1 MKELTYFKA
10 AVEAIS
16 RALGD
21 NDKIVVLGKGMTAG
35 GKDGLFNEIFL
46 KYGRSRVLDGT
57 ADDKSNIRIALGL
70 AATGALPLVV
80 VDGENLYSCIEAI
93 AVDACCAQ
101 TAFNGQYSSSI
112 VIWSD
117 YGYADG
123 DTPAEIF
130 LSEGFFAS
138 LPNLTVYCPSCP
150 EDACSMMATALRFP
164 YNGPTL
170 VLTDRSM
177 RETSAKVTEEDA
189 APVRPQVGSQVIK
202 EGGDVTLVSYGAM
215 MQASMEA
222 AYRASQAGCECE
234 LIDLRCLNPID
245 TAPVIASV
253 KKTGK
258 LAVAQAGW
266 PRGGVGDILIS
277 AVMSSDA
284 FDYMEKPVKIVSPPN
299 KVIPYGDFAEKTVL
313 PGWEEVYLAIISLI

>member
-138 LPNLTVYCPSCP
+138 LPNLTV
-150 EDACSMMATALRFP
+150 
-164 YNGPTL
+164 
-170 VLTDRSM
+170 
-177 RETSAKVTEEDA
+177 
-189 APVRPQVGSQVIK
+189 
-202 EGGDVTLVSYGAM
+202 
-215 MQASMEA
+215 
-222 AYRASQAGCECE
+222 
-234 LIDLRCLNPID
+234 
-245 TAPVIASV
+245 
-253 KKTGK
+253 
-258 LAVAQAGW
+258 
-266 PRGGVGDILIS
+266 
-277 AVMSSDA
+277 
-284 FDYMEKPVKIVSPPN
+284 
-299 KVIPYGDFAEKTVL
+299 
-313 PGWEEVYLAIISLI
+313 